1 MVYAYRAFTLN
12 LRRTEYLLIKVVKG
26 RIKRPKMTY
35 AEDTLEGELPL
46 SIYQAAE
53 SQGLLGK
60 RGLRGTEKLTRVSSS
75 SILSYSTRTKSSCRS
90 CGKTRPER

>member
-1 MVYAYRAFTLN
+1 MPTVPFTLN
-12 LRRTEYLLIKVVKG
+12 LGRTEYLLIKVVKG

-46 SIYQAAE
+46 FTKLPRAKAFSGNEAC
-53 SQGLLGK
+53 G
-60 RGLRGTEKLTRVSSS
+60 GTEKLTRVSSS

>member
-12 LRRTEYLLIKVVKG
+12 LARTEYLLIKVVKG

-46 SIYQAAE
+46 LY
-53 SQGLLGK
+53 LP
-60 RGLRGTEKLTRVSSS
+60 
-75 SILSYSTRTKSSCRS
+75 SCREPRPS
-90 CGKTRPER
+90 RETRLAGYGKINKGFI

>member
-46 SIYQAAE
+46 FTKLPRAKTFS
-53 SQGLLGK
+53 
-60 RGLRGTEKLTRVSSS
+60 GTRLAGYRK
-75 SILSYSTRTKSSCRS
+75 INK
-90 CGKTRPER
+90 GFI